1 MFDLRSGVNQVF
13 NNNLEH
19 YSQNNSLIC
28 DSLYVGFVMKKE
40 EVYILHSNMWFSLGM
55 FLHGQR
61 GYKFFIIY
69 FYMYAKYMYGCMLHT

>member
-40 EVYILHSNMWFSLGM
+40 EVYILHSNM
-55 FLHGQR
+55 
-61 GYKFFIIY
+61 
-69 FYMYAKYMYGCMLHT
+69 